1 MEMKKIKV
9 FSFLTLFLLSFILGQ
24 TTLAQN
30 ILKQEPEYVKAR
42 VIRIL
47 EEKDFE
53 RENGNI
59 VKQQK
64 VELLSLGGK
73 NKGEIF
79 IYNGISELDVLSGH
93 QYSEGDRVFLS
104 IEYSESG
111 ELQVYIVDYVRERSL
126 FFLFTLF
133 VLVVLLVGKKIGI
146 RSIIALGVSFLLILK
161 VLAPLILAGYNPVL
175 TGLILSISVLLA
187 MVYITEG
194 FNTKAHISVI
204 SIFITL
210 LLTLLLS
217 WFFVNLSRLSGMS
230 SEETIFLISDNIK
243 VINFKGLLLSAII
256 IGALGVLD
264 DIAVGQVE
272 AVQQLILTDP
282 TQSQKKLF
290 KSAITIGRA
299 HLGVIINTLF
309 LAYVGA
315 SLPLILLFNVKS
327 APFVSFSQVIN
338 HESIAT
344 EIVRTL
350 VGAIGLCL
358 AMPIATLLAVLV
370 LNKKKS

>member
-175 TGLILSISVLLA
+175 TGLILAISVLLA

-299 HLGVIINTLF
+299 HLGAIINTLF

>member
-1 MEMKKIKV
+1 
-9 FSFLTLFLLSFILGQ
+9 
-24 TTLAQN
+24 
-30 ILKQEPEYVKAR
+30 
-42 VIRIL
+42 
-47 EEKDFE
+47 
-53 RENGNI
+53 
-59 VKQQK
+59 
-64 VELLSLGGK
+64 
-73 NKGEIF
+73 
-79 IYNGISELDVLSGH
+79 
-93 QYSEGDRVFLS
+93 
-104 IEYSESG
+104 
-111 ELQVYIVDYVRERSL
+111 
-126 FFLFTLF
+126 
-133 VLVVLLVGKKIGI
+133 
-146 RSIIALGVSFLLILK
+146 
-161 VLAPLILAGYNPVL
+161 
-175 TGLILSISVLLA
+175 

-299 HLGVIINTLF
+299 HLGAIINTLF